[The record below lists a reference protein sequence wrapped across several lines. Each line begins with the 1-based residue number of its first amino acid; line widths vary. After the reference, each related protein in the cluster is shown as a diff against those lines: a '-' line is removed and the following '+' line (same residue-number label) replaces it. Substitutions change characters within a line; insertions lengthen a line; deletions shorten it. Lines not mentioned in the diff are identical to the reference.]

1 MQRSAPALSLA
12 RLLLACPLLACTW
25 PAAAVEVNDMKGF
38 EELYGRYAPA
48 GDCKRQPQLVVDA
61 GGMTFQVAGASTRVT
76 NPEFAASFFGGASN
90 YEGITRVF
98 FPFRNS
104 SQDGYPIIMMFNADE
119 KKGVLAI
126 DGHDEGWKGGPPLAP
141 RNKALV
147 SGSPYARCK

>member
-1 MQRSAPALSLA
+1 MQRSAPALHLA
-12 RLLLACPLLACTW
+12 CLLLACPLLAWTG
-25 PAAAVEVNDMKGF
+25 PASAVEVHGLKGF
-38 EELYGRYAPA
+38 EDLYGRYAPA
-48 GDCKRQPQLVVDA
+48 GDCRRQPQLVVDA
-61 GGMTFQVAGASTRVT
+61 GGMTFEVAGASTRVT

-104 SQDGYPIIMMFNADE
+104 SQDGYPIVMMFNADE